1 MRHRPLG
8 PVEAERVNRQSFEDD
23 LLLLR
28 QDSSSFEYW
37 GGGGGSNVP
46 DEACSLTS
54 GLDLNRIL

>member
-8 PVEAERVNRQSFEDD
+8 PVEAERVERQSFEDD

-37 GGGGGSNVP
+37 GGVQTCLMKLV
-46 DEACSLTS
+46 ALTS